1 MKKEK
6 TNVKLHINKI
16 TKHISNFDELLENE
30 KEQTK
35 EIKGIYTGKSII
47 KCKCGAII
55 LGYSCCPCCG
65 EQIKE

>member
-6 TNVKLHINKI
+6 
-16 TKHISNFDELLENE
+16 
-30 KEQTK
+30 EQ
-35 EIKGIYTGKSII
+35 IKGTYIGKPII